1 MSDTYIY
8 SGVEKYYS
16 EGKSDNKGKILKIL
30 VIALSA
36 FLVIEAIIYSVVMPC
51 LATPKITFVGLSS
64 VSPETILEECGISET
79 TSWMSFDS
87 RSFASL
93 VSTYPLIAEVSV
105 EKKFPDQIVVNVV
118 ERKPICFTLAN
129 IDGKTVPIQI
139 DKNGVIFS
147 VGETLVPNSMPLIT
161 GIELSTVSEGMRV
174 STFYR
179 TLLEQ
184 INAIWEINPAYFN
197 ALSEI
202 RIIPT
207 DFGSYELM
215 LYPMQSQV
223 RFLVDRTFDEK
234 TLQYMMVILDVIDSV
249 EPDVVEVDMR
259 YGTVSYKKA

>member
-36 FLVIEAIIYSVVMPC
+36 VLVIEAIIYSVVMPC
-51 LATPKITFVGLSS
+51 LSTPKFTFVGLSS

-139 DKNGVIFS
+139 DKNGVIF
-147 VGETLVPNSMPLIT
+147 
-161 GIELSTVSEGMRV
+161 
-174 STFYR
+174 
-179 TLLEQ
+179 
-184 INAIWEINPAYFN
+184 
-197 ALSEI
+197 
-202 RIIPT
+202 
-207 DFGSYELM
+207 
-215 LYPMQSQV
+215 
-223 RFLVDRTFDEK
+223 
-234 TLQYMMVILDVIDSV
+234 
-249 EPDVVEVDMR
+249 
-259 YGTVSYKKA
+259 